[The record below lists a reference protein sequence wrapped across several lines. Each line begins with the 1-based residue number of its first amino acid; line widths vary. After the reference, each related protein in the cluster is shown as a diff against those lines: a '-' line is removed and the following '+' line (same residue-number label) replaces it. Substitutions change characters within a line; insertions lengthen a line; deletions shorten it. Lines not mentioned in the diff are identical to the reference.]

1 MLQNKKFLK
10 HTKIKNFSIINN
22 FVPNISQN
30 LSKFK
35 IIILSN
41 YSIMNQNLSKSNNL
55 KQLIRQTI
63 PAILMLFVFNT
74 VLYAQGN
81 INVRGTVTDNT
92 GEPLIGATVIVKGQ
106 SALGTVTD
114 IDGNFQLTVPS
125 EQSVLVFSYVGM
137 STKETKVGK
146 QRNIQV
152 ALEEDNQLEEVVVV
166 GYGQQK
172 KASVVGAITQTTG
185 EVLERSAGIGSVSA
199 ALTGNLPGI
208 ATIASTGQPG
218 EEDPRIYIRGAAAWN
233 QDAQPLILVD
243 GVKRE
248 IKSVDI
254 TSVATISVL
263 KDASATAVY
272 GVEGAN
278 GVILITTK
286 RGVEGKAR
294 IDVGFNATLKA
305 VSKLPRKY
313 DSYDGYMLRNQAIE
327 HELALGG
334 AASWA
339 YYRPQTFIDNF
350 RNQDYTV
357 KPNYNAYGDYL
368 GDYSQAERYPNI
380 DWQEEMFKDFTLSY
394 NTNINLSG
402 GTKFVKYFVAFD
414 FQNEGDMT
422 RIWDNHQGYEGGY
435 SYNRLN
441 VRSNLDFQITKTT
454 QFRVNLAGSNA
465 QQKTPRYYYGNS
477 GEFFQQQQW
486 AGAYRMPPNVYPVRF
501 ANGAWGY
508 SRLAASN
515 MANSP
520 MNVATSGYE
529 LGTITRIFT
538 DFSLEQ
544 NLDFVTKG
552 LIARGTIS
560 WDNEFR
566 EGNRGIANG
575 PNGGGGHV
583 NNTAYIKPEDGQ
595 LLFENEI
602 FATTG
607 FDFFEKRDWEHQA
620 GRVSSTSR
628 ATEMSLQLFWGRE
641 FGVHNITVMGNWKR
655 RINAG
660 NADLEFKREDW
671 VFRTTYDLM
680 DKYFAEF
687 NGAYNG
693 SQKFSPDNR
702 FAFFCSGAAGW
713 MLSEEK
719 FMRRLKEKRIIDM
732 FKIRGSI
739 GEIGDDSAGDRWA
752 YLTNWQVIGPFTMNI
767 DNSQS
772 IFTGYKEASVA
783 MPDLRWAT
791 VSKKNLGFDYAIL
804 GGMFAGSFDW
814 FRDDRY
820 DIFIFGSDRSVPSY
834 YGAAKTPDINKGKI
848 KNTGFEFEV
857 RFNKVLKNGMRFWTN
872 ANYTYAHN
880 IIKLKD
886 DPALI
891 PSYRKAQGYSQGQ
904 YTSFIDN
911 GFIGNYDELY
921 SVPERESNDS
931 QVLIGDHYIVDF
943 NGDGKVDET
952 NDQAP
957 YGYTGTPEHTY
968 NATVGWEWKGWS
980 MFAQMYGVTGVT
992 RDVTLTSFP
1001 DQLLTVYDNGKW
1013 WNPADGTGKVVVPRF
1028 NTQVSYNNGTQFLF
1042 DGSYFRLKNVEVAY
1056 TWTKG
1061 WIKNLGFTSLK
1072 IYLNANNLFLITKM
1086 PDDRESNYGWSGGGG
1101 AYPTVRRYNI
1111 GFKLYL

>member
-1 MLQNKKFLK
+1 
-10 HTKIKNFSIINN
+10 
-22 FVPNISQN
+22 
-30 LSKFK
+30 
-35 IIILSN
+35 
-41 YSIMNQNLSKSNNL
+41 MNQNLSKSKNL

-63 PAILMLFVFNT
+63 PAILMLFAFSAT
-74 VLYAQGN
+74 LHAQNG
-81 INVRGTVTDNT
+81 VAVKGKVTDT
-92 GEPLIGATVIVKGQ
+92 AAEPLIGASVIVKGQ
-106 SALGTVTD
+106 PSLGTVTD
-114 IDGNFQLTVPS
+114 IDGNFHLTVPS
-125 EQSVLVFSYVGM
+125 EQSVLVISYVGM
-137 STKETKVGK
+137 TTKEIKVNR
-146 QRNIQV
+146 QRDFKV
-152 ALEEDNQLEEVVVV
+152 TLDEDTQLEEVVVV

-185 EVLERSAGIGSVSA
+185 EVLERAAGIGSVSA

-248 IKSVDI
+248 IKSVDV
-254 TSVATISVL
+254 TSVATVSVL

-286 RGVEGKAR
+286 RGQEGKAR

-313 DSYDGYMLRNQAIE
+313 DSYDGYMFRNQAIE

-339 YYRPQTFIDNF
+339 YYRPQTFINNF

-357 KPNYNAYGDYL
+357 VPNYDANGNYL
-368 GDYSQAERYPNI
+368 GDYSQAERYPNV

-394 NTNINLSG
+394 NTNLNLSG

-414 FQNEGDMT
+414 YQNEGDMT
-422 RIWDNHQGYEGGY
+422 KIWDNHQGYEGGY
-435 SYNRLN
+435 TYNRLN

-465 QQKTPRYYYGNS
+465 QQKTPHYYYGNS
-477 GEFFQQQQW
+477 GEFFQQQKW
-486 AGAYRMPPNVYPVRF
+486 AGAYGMPPNLFPVQF
-501 ANGAWGY
+501 SDCSWGY
-508 SRLAASN
+508 YPLVSN
-515 MANSP
+515 IENSP
-520 MNVATSGYE
+520 RSVATSGYE
-529 LGTITRIFT
+529 LSTITRVFT

-544 NLDFVTKG
+544 NLDFITKG

-560 WDNEFR
+560 WDNQFN
-566 EGNRGIANG
+566 EGSRGISDLHTVKN
-575 PNGGGGHV
+575 
-583 NNTAYIKPEDGQ
+583 AYMLPEDGQ
-595 LLFENEI
+595 ILYENTI
-602 FATTG
+602 NPTTG
-607 FDFFEKRDWEHQA
+607 FDFYESRDWTTES
-620 GRVSSTSR
+620 GSVSYTSR
-628 ATEMSLQLFWGRE
+628 ATEMSLQLFWARQ
-641 FGVHNITVMGNWKR
+641 FGVHNISLMGNWKR
-655 RINAG
+655 RISAG
-660 NADLEFKREDW
+660 NADLENRREDW

-680 DKYFAEF
+680 GKYFAEF

-719 FMRRLKEKRIIDM
+719 FMKWFKEKRIIDM

-739 GEIGDDSAGDRWA
+739 GEIGDDNAGERWA
-752 YLTNWQVIGPFTMNI
+752 YMTRWEVAGPFAMNL
-767 DNSQS
+767 DHSNS
-772 IFTGYKEASVA
+772 IFTGYKEAGIAS
-783 MPDLRWAT
+783 PDLRWAT
-791 VSKKNLGFDYAIL
+791 VLKKNIGFDYAFL

-820 DIFIFGSDRSVPSY
+820 DIFISGGDRSVPSF
-834 YGAAKTPDINKGKI
+834 YGAAKTPDINKGRI

-880 IIKLKD
+880 VIKLKD

-891 PSYRKAQGYSQGQ
+891 PAYRKAQGYSQGQ
-904 YTSFIDN
+904 YSSFIDN
-911 GFIGNYDELY
+911 GFIGTYDELY
-921 SVPERESNDS
+921 STPERQTNDN

-943 NGDGKVDET
+943 NGDGVVDET

-957 YGYTGTPEHTY
+957 YGYTGNPEHTY
-968 NATVGWEWKGWS
+968 NATIGWEWKGFS
-980 MFAQMYGVTGVT
+980 MFAQLYGVTGVT
-992 RDVTLTSFP
+992 RDVGLPSFNNK
-1001 DQLLTVYDNGKW
+1001 LLTVYDNGTW
-1013 WNPADGTGKVVVPRF
+1013 WNPVDGTGKVVVPRF
-1028 NTQVSYNNGTQFLF
+1028 TTQVAYNDGTQYLF
-1042 DGSYFRLKNVEVAY
+1042 DGSYFRLKNVEIAY

-1061 WIKNLGFTSLK
+1061 WIKNIGFSSLK

-1101 AYPTVRRYNI
+1101 AYPTVRRYNF

>member
-1 MLQNKKFLK
+1 MTKKLK
-10 HTKIKNFSIINN
+10 EMIHLANCKI
-22 FVPNISQN
+22 V
-30 LSKFK
+30 SKTSVLAVLMMVF
-35 IIILSN
+35 
-41 YSIMNQNLSKSNNL
+41 
-55 KQLIRQTI
+55 TI
-63 PAILMLFVFNT
+63 PAF
-74 VLYAQGN
+74 AQGLVKG
-81 INVRGTVTDNT
+81 NVIDSS
-92 GEPLIGATVIVKGQ
+92 GEAVIGASVVQKDNRKNATI
-106 SALGTVTD
+106 TD
-114 IDGNFQLTVPS
+114 IDGNFSLKLPS
-125 EQSVLVFSYVGM
+125 GKATLVVSYIGMKEKEIKVTAEQFV
-137 STKETKVGK
+137 KVT
-146 QRNIQV
+146 
-152 ALEEDNQLEEVVVV
+152 LEDDDTQLEEVVVV

-185 EVLERSAGIGSVSA
+185 EVLERAAGIGSVSA

-248 IKSVDI
+248 IKSVDV
-254 TSVATISVL
+254 TSVATVSVL

-313 DSYDGYMLRNQAIE
+313 DSYDGYMWRNQALE
-327 HELALGG
+327 HELAIGG
-334 AASWA
+334 DASWA
-339 YYRPQTFIDNF
+339 FYRPQTFINNF

-357 KPNYNAYGDYL
+357 KPNYSADGTYL
-368 GDYSQAERYPNI
+368 GEYSQAERYANT
-380 DWQEEMFKDFTLSY
+380 DWQDEMFKSTTLSY
-394 NTNINLSG
+394 NTNLNISG

-422 RIWDNHQGYEGGY
+422 KIWDNRQGYEGGY

-454 QFRVNLAGSNA
+454 QFKVNLAGSNA
-465 QQKTPRYYYGNS
+465 QKKTPRYYYGND
-477 GEFFQQQQW
+477 GEFFQQQKW
-486 AGAYRMPPNVYPVRF
+486 AGAYRMAPNLFPVQF
-501 ANGAWGY
+501 SDGSWGY
-508 SRLAASN
+508 YPLTSN
-515 MANSP
+515 IENSP
-520 MNVATSGYE
+520 QSVATSGYE
-529 LGTITRIFT
+529 LSTITRVFT
-538 DFSLEQ
+538 DFALEQ
-544 NLDFVTKG
+544 NLDFITKG
-552 LIARGTIS
+552 LVARGTIS
-560 WDNEFR
+560 WDNQFN
-566 EGNRGIANG
+566 EGSRGISDL
-575 PNGGGGHV
+575 HTV
-583 NNTAYIKPEDGQ
+583 KRAYMLPEVGQ
-595 LLFENEI
+595 MLWENEI
-602 FATTG
+602 DAKTG
-607 FDFFEKRDWEHQA
+607 FDFYESRDWTTQA
-620 GRVSSTSR
+620 GNVSYTSR
-628 ATEMSLQLFWGRE
+628 ATEMSLQLFWGRQL
-641 FGVHNITVMGNWKR
+641 GQHNVTVMGNWKR

-660 NADLEFKREDW
+660 NTELEWRREDW
-671 VFRTTYDLM
+671 VFRTTYDF
-680 DKYFAEF
+680 KSRYFAEF

-719 FMRRLKEKRIIDM
+719 FMKPLKDKGIIDM

-739 GEIGDDSAGDRWA
+739 GEIGDDNAGARFAYMTGWEVTNSGNGFNMSIDGSAS
-752 YLTNWQVIGPFTMNI
+752 PFV
-767 DNSQS
+767 
-772 IFTGYKEASVA
+772 GYKEATIA

-791 VSKKNLGFDYAIL
+791 VLKKNLGFDYAFL
-804 GGMFAGSFDW
+804 HGMFAGSFDW

-820 DIFIFGSDRSVPSY
+820 DIFISGANRSVPSY
-834 YGAAKTPDINKGKI
+834 FGAATTPDINKGKM
-848 KNTGFEFEV
+848 KNYGFEIEV

-880 IIKLKD
+880 VIKVKD

-891 PSYRKAQGYSQGQ
+891 PAYRKAEGYSQGQ
-904 YTSFIDN
+904 YWSFIDN
-911 GFIGNYDELY
+911 GFIGSYDELY
-921 SVPERESNDS
+921 STPAREKDDS

-943 NGDGKVDET
+943 NGDGIVDET

-968 NATVGWEWKGWS
+968 NATIGWEWKGWS
-980 MFAQMYGVTGVT
+980 CFAQLYGATGVT

-1001 DQLLTVYDNGKW
+1001 EKLLTVYDTGQW
-1013 WNPADGTGKVVVPRF
+1013 WNPVDQSGEVVVPRF
-1028 NTQVSYNNGTQFLF
+1028 TTQVSYNDGTQFLF

-1061 WIKNLGFTSLK
+1061 WIKKLGFTSLK
-1072 IYLNANNLFLITKM
+1072 IYLNGNNLFLITKM
-1086 PDDRESNYGWSGGGG
+1086 PDDRESNYGFSGGGG
-1101 AYPTVRRYNI
+1101 AYPTVRRYNFGI
-1111 GFKLYL
+1111 KLNI